1 MPVSFESYIGVEVSP
16 DKDYPFTFALLDDE
30 LTIRSIGRGGL
41 SDAFSFLAGQDSAL
55 AAVNAPSATNKGI
68 IKREEIRRQLSPK
81 SHLAR
86 WANLRL
92 VEYELAER
100 GIPVIKTPD
109 SKKNIP
115 KWMELGFQ
123 LFKEIENIKYEPYPS
138 LIAPKQYFE
147 SHGEACFWSLL
158 GHAPLEEGTLE
169 GCLQRQVALRLC
181 GISIPDAM
189 QFFQEITRHRLLSSQ
204 LPVEDIFTNPELNA
218 IASGYTAWLASNEPK
233 KIIKTGHAEE
243 GFVYLPNTHIQD
255 DRFSKP

>member
-1 MPVSFESYIGVEVSP
+1 MTFAFESFIGIEVSA
-16 DKDYPFTFALLDDE
+16 DKDNPFTFALLDDE

-55 AAVNAPSATNKGI
+55 AAMNAPSTTNKGI

-100 GIPVIKTPD
+100 GISVTKTPD

-115 KWMELGFQ
+115 KWMALGFQ
-123 LFKEIENIKYEPYPS
+123 LFKELANIGYETYPN
-138 LIAPKQYFE
+138 LIAPKQFFE
-147 SHGEACFWSLL
+147 SHGEACFWNLL
-158 GHAPLEEGTLE
+158 GHTPLEEGTLE
-169 GCLQRQVALRLC
+169 GRLQRQVVLRMC
-181 GISIPDAM
+181 GVSIPDAM

-204 LPVEDIFTNPELNA
+204 LPLENIYTNPELNA
-218 IASGYTAWLASNEPK
+218 IASGYTAWLAANEPE
-233 KIIKTGHAEE
+233 KIIRTGHWKE
-243 GFVYLPNTHIQD
+243 GFVYLPNTNIQD
-255 DRFSKP
+255 GRSLKP